1 MPQTKQY
8 IIHVWRGVE
17 AKVVPVKGSVEKTL
31 RALGPSEEDSV
42 HLLEI
47 SAKGIPKIVE
57 DLDGTG
63 I

>member
-1 MPQTKQY
+1 MNKQY

-17 AKVVPVKGSVEKTL
+17 AKVVPVKGSVKKTL
-31 RALGPSEEDSV
+31 TEISPSEEDSV

-47 SAKGIPKIVE
+47 SSKGIPKIVE